1 MGIFHK
7 ENSKLPTIKEDLDEG
22 ILENTTRLALRQAKS
37 EILILFDEILRL
49 KSENTKLELEKY
61 NLNNTLRDVQNDLED
76 LNIKYYN
83 EVNENNRLKLEL
95 ELEFYKKEVK
105 ILEDINNLYED
116 INNIS
121 EDINKL

>member
-37 EILILFDEILRL
+37 EILILFDEILCL

-95 ELEFYKKEVK
+95 EFYKKEVK

>member
-22 ILENTTRLALRQAKS
+22 ILENTTRLALLQAKS

-61 NLNNTLRDVQNDLED
+61 NLNNTLRDIQNDLED
-76 LNIKYYN
+76 SNIKYYN
-83 EVNENNRLKLEL
+83 EVNENNRLKL

-121 EDINKL
+121 KDINKL